1 MVMRECKH
9 IDCSPV
15 FVCCLF
21 IVLVCFFCRLFAIAH
36 VPLLFVFFI
45 LVLLVVHIEL
55 YVATVQSYVKVYAIR
70 LFLEK
75 VYQISILFKGTR

>member
-55 YVATVQSYVKVYAIR
+55 YVLYSLT
-70 LFLEK
+70 
-75 VYQISILFKGTR
+75 